1 MASPVCEDP
10 ISGVLASPRM
20 PSPLFDS
27 SEQALLRACL
37 PHTSHP
43 EPIKPVC
50 LAAAMS
56 TGRVLKCCSNAPP
69 GKLTPQR
76 FTSLF
81 RAPVSYFVAL
91 AQTTGVCLITSGA
104 AQPLCINW
112 GMNNK
117 TPGRNIASRPRFKG
131 KFPKNCSNPLLML
144 SI

>member
-1 MASPVCEDP
+1 MTWETSSPAVFKGPRLRETALSQGLIGLADRWYWGTTVTQGNGLSREQIGTSNLGLSCLWEFHQWGP
-10 ISGVLASPRM
+10 GVPRM

-50 LAAAMS
+50 LAAAIS
-56 TGRVLKCCSNAPP
+56 TGRVFKCCSNAPP

-81 RAPVSYFVAL
+81 RAPAKLQSQA
-91 AQTTGVCLITSGA
+91 C
-104 AQPLCINW
+104 
-112 GMNNK
+112 
-117 TPGRNIASRPRFKG
+117 
-131 KFPKNCSNPLLML
+131 
-144 SI
+144 